1 MKLEI
6 AVILIM
12 GFIMIYLFL
21 IQVFTILFRITG
33 LTNQKAKFQAIC
45 LLTCCGFTTSESEII
60 TSDKARRKIAIVAMI
75 IGYAF
80 SVIIVSLV
88 LNLLFN
94 LDLSR
99 AQTAGTM
106 KVILISAGVFVGII
120 IIFQLPFVK
129 RLFENIIAKIALNI
143 MRRNNYENRITL
155 LDAYGKDAIC
165 EIMINNMPDIL
176 EDTPLYEARL
186 RDTYKIN
193 ILMIKRRNKL
203 IEITKD
209 TILQH
214 RDIIVV
220 FGLHQ
225 SIKDLFSIRV
235 SSSALIDTD
244 IVMKENVIDIID
256 NYGTDAMAEILIRP
270 VPEELLDKPLYE
282 SGMKDKYNINILMIK
297 RNEQPILVNKD
308 TVIQEMDS
316 LVVFGPYQKIKN
328 LFIN

>member
-12 GFIMIYLFL
+12 GFVMIYLFL

-60 TSDKARRKIAIVAMI
+60 TSDKARRKIAVVAMI
-75 IGYAF
+75 TGYAF
-80 SVIIVSLV
+80 SVIIVSLIF
-88 LNLLFN
+88 NLLVSLN
-94 LDLSR
+94 
-99 AQTAGTM
+99 QTQTSSTF
-106 KVILISAGVFVGII
+106 KVILIASGIFVGLII
-120 IIFQLPFVK
+120 FFQLPFIK
-129 RLFENIIAKIALNI
+129 KIFERIIAKIALNI
-143 MRRNNYENRITL
+143 MRRNNFENRITL

-203 IEITKD
+203 IDITKD

-214 RDIIVV
+214 RDVIVV

-235 SSSALIDTD
+235 SSSALIDTEE
-244 IVMKENVIDIID
+244 VMKENVIDIVD
-256 NYGTDAMAEILIRP
+256 NYGTDAMAEILIRT
-270 VPEELLDKPLYE
+270 VPEPLMDKPLFE
-282 SGMKDKYNINILMIK
+282 TGIKSQYNINILMIK
-297 RNEQPILVNKD
+297 RNEQPIIVNKD
-308 TVIQEMDS
+308 TVIQEMDT
-316 LVVFGPYQKIKN
+316 LVVFGPYQKIKD

>member
-12 GFIMIYLFL
+12 GFVMIYLFL
-21 IQVFTILFRITG
+21 IQIFTVLLRITG
-33 LTNQKAKFQAIC
+33 LTNQKAKFQAIS
-45 LLTCCGFTTSESEII
+45 LLTTCGFTTSESEII
-60 TSDKARRKIAIVAMI
+60 SSDKARRKIATVAMI
-75 IGYAF
+75 TGYAF

-88 LNLLFN
+88 FNLLVSLN
-94 LDLSR
+94 
-99 AQTAGTM
+99 QTQTSSTF
-106 KVILISAGVFVGII
+106 KVILIASGVFVGLIVF
-120 IIFQLPFVK
+120 FQLPFIK
-129 RLFENIIAKIALNI
+129 KLFERIIAKIALNI
-143 MRRNNYENRITL
+143 MRRNNFENRITL

-203 IEITKD
+203 IDITKD
-209 TILQH
+209 TILQN

-220 FGLHQ
+220 FGLYQ

-235 SSSALIDTD
+235 SSSALIDTEEV
-244 IVMKENVIDIID
+244 IKENVIDIID
-256 NYGTDAMAEILIRP
+256 NYGTDAMAEILIRT
-270 VPEELLDKPLYE
+270 VPQALLDKPLFE
-282 SGMKDKYNINILMIK
+282 SGMKSSYNINILMIK

-308 TVIQEMDS
+308 TIIEEMDT
-316 LVVFGPYQKIKN
+316 LVVFGPYQKIKD
-328 LFIN
+328 LFLN

>member
-12 GFIMIYLFL
+12 GFVMIYLFL
-21 IQVFTILFRITG
+21 IQIFTILFRITG

-75 IGYAF
+75 TGYAF
-80 SVIIVSLV
+80 SVIIVSLIF
-88 LNLLFN
+88 NLLVSLN
-94 LDLSR
+94 
-99 AQTAGTM
+99 QTQTSSTF
-106 KVILISAGVFVGII
+106 KVILVASAIFVGLII
-120 IIFQLPFVK
+120 FFQLPFIK
-129 RLFENIIAKIALNI
+129 KIFERIIAKIALNI
-143 MRRNNYENRITL
+143 MRRNNFENRITL

-176 EDTPLYEARL
+176 EDTPLFEARL

-193 ILMIKRRNKL
+193 ILMIKRRNKM
-203 IEITKD
+203 IDITKD
-209 TILQH
+209 TILQN

-235 SSSALIDTD
+235 SSSALIDTEE
-244 IVMKENVIDIID
+244 VMKENVIDIID
-256 NYGTDAMAEILIRP
+256 NYGTDAMAEILIRT
-270 VPEELLDKPLYE
+270 VPEILLDKPLFE
-282 SGMKDKYNINILMIK
+282 SGMKNNYNINVLMVK
-297 RNEQPILVNKD
+297 RNDQPILVNKD
-308 TVIQEMDS
+308 TVIQEMDT
-316 LVVFGPYQKIKN
+316 LIVFGPYQKIKG

>member
-12 GFIMIYLFL
+12 GFVMIYLFL

-60 TSDKARRKIAIVAMI
+60 TSDKARRKIAIFAMI
-75 IGYAF
+75 TGYAF
-80 SVIIVSLV
+80 SVIIVSLIF
-88 LNLLFN
+88 NLLVSLN
-94 LDLSR
+94 
-99 AQTAGTM
+99 QTQTSSTF
-106 KVILISAGVFVGII
+106 KVILIASAIFVGLII
-120 IIFQLPFVK
+120 FFQLPFIK
-129 RLFENIIAKIALNI
+129 KIFERIIAKIALNI
-143 MRRNNYENRITL
+143 MRRNNFENRITL

-176 EDTPLYEARL
+176 EDTPLFEARL

-193 ILMIKRRNKL
+193 ILMIKRRNKM
-203 IEITKD
+203 IDITKD
-209 TILQH
+209 TILQN

-235 SSSALIDTD
+235 SSSALIDTEE
-244 IVMKENVIDIID
+244 VMKENVIDIID
-256 NYGTDAMAEILIRP
+256 NYGTDAMAEILIRT
-270 VPEELLDKPLYE
+270 VPEILLDKPLFE
-282 SGMKDKYNINILMIK
+282 SGMKNNYNINVLMVK
-297 RNEQPILVNKD
+297 RNDQPILVNKD
-308 TVIQEMDS
+308 TVIQEMDT
-316 LVVFGPYQKIKN
+316 LVVFGPYQKIKD

>member
-12 GFIMIYLFL
+12 GFVMIYLFL

-60 TSDKARRKIAIVAMI
+60 TSDKARRKIAVVAMVT
-75 IGYAF
+75 GYAF
-80 SVIIVSLV
+80 SVIIVSLIF
-88 LNLLFN
+88 NLLVSLN
-94 LDLSR
+94 
-99 AQTAGTM
+99 QTQTSSTF
-106 KVILISAGVFVGII
+106 KVILIASGIFVGLII
-120 IIFQLPFVK
+120 FFQLPFIK
-129 RLFENIIAKIALNI
+129 KLFERIIAKIALNI
-143 MRRNNYENRITL
+143 MRRNNFENRITL

-203 IEITKD
+203 IDITKD

-214 RDIIVV
+214 RDVIVV

-235 SSSALIDTD
+235 SSSALIDTEE
-244 IVMKENVIDIID
+244 VMKENVIDIID
-256 NYGTDAMAEILIRP
+256 NYGTDAMAEILIRT
-270 VPEELLDKPLYE
+270 VPEPLMDKPLFE
-282 SGMKDKYNINILMIK
+282 TGIKSQYNINILMIK
-297 RNEQPILVNKD
+297 RNEQPIIVNKD
-308 TVIQEMDS
+308 TVIQEMDT
-316 LVVFGPYQKIKN
+316 LVVFGPYQKIKD